1 MKKLIC
7 ILLVF
12 TLIGCS
18 SKQNTQEEIKEEQK
32 QTTEETVQEEAK
44 ETTET
49 SSESQQ
55 EQAPASTA
63 NTTNTTTP
71 AVTGSGV
78 TLCNTSNTVI
88 IDAGHGGSD
97 PGASYGSN
105 IEKNITLTYAL
116 AIGNYL
122 SSKGINVI
130 YTRTGDYELARSS
143 YTYNGT
149 T

>member
-63 NTTNTTTP
+63 ILLIP
-71 AVTGSGV
+71 QLQQLLVV
-78 TLCNTSNTVI
+78 V
-88 IDAGHGGSD
+88 
-97 PGASYGSN
+97 
-105 IEKNITLTYAL
+105 
-116 AIGNYL
+116 
-122 SSKGINVI
+122 
-130 YTRTGDYELARSS
+130 
-143 YTYNGT
+143 
-149 T
+149 